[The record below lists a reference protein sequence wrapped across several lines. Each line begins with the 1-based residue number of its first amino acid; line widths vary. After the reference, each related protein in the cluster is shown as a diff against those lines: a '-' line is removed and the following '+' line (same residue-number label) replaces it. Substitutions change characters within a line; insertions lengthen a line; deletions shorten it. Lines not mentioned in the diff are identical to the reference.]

1 MKKTLKSL
9 TSLSYSTIISLLSG
23 IIRTKLLAVYLGVNG
38 LGIFS
43 QLTTFFNLLNFII
56 PLGIPLGL
64 TKFIS
69 EKEKEDLIFIKT
81 VYENILKLFLITS
94 IVSGSVICIFSK
106 YISQIL
112 LNTQDY
118 YLFVILLGII
128 LPVNVIG
135 FFFDAYL
142 KGLKQIKLFVRI
154 TVISSLVTL
163 VFYFPLV
170 YYFDIAGAILSL
182 FVNSFI
188 VLYLSYS
195 NLKKSG
201 LTGKISLTLPK
212 FNNLGGIF
220 QIGIGSLITGSVLQL
235 MYLIL
240 RTITI
245 NELGI
250 HENGIYQSIF
260 NISQNYFGFIFISM
274 SAYTLPKY
282 SELKNDKDL
291 IQEIN
296 VNLRIVLFA
305 IVPLIGLFY
314 LFQDA
319 ILTLAFSRDFLNA
332 ARLLKYQFLGDF
344 FKTTSWILGLWLIA
358 RGKILIWVLLDVLYS
373 INFIVIYYSLLEYYT
388 KDLVAISMAYLICNL
403 IHLILNII
411 VINKYLSF
419 TFTKNNL
426 IMILLSFL
434 TIVMVIFTTDIN
446 LNLSYF
452 LTPLFLIIWLF
463 ITTDKN
469 ERKGV
474 YHLLKNKN

>member
-1 MKKTLKSL
+1 
-9 TSLSYSTIISLLSG
+9 
-23 IIRTKLLAVYLGVNG
+23 
-38 LGIFS
+38 
-43 QLTTFFNLLNFII
+43 
-56 PLGIPLGL
+56 
-64 TKFIS
+64 
-69 EKEKEDLIFIKT
+69 
-81 VYENILKLFLITS
+81 
-94 IVSGSVICIFSK
+94 
-106 YISQIL
+106 
-112 LNTQDY
+112 
-118 YLFVILLGII
+118 
-128 LPVNVIG
+128 
-135 FFFDAYL
+135 
-142 KGLKQIKLFVRI
+142 
-154 TVISSLVTL
+154 VTL

>member
-1 MKKTLKSL
+1 M
-9 TSLSYSTIISLLSG
+9 
-23 IIRTKLLAVYLGVNG
+23 
-38 LGIFS
+38 
-43 QLTTFFNLLNFII
+43 
-56 PLGIPLGL
+56 
-64 TKFIS
+64 
-69 EKEKEDLIFIKT
+69 
-81 VYENILKLFLITS
+81 
-94 IVSGSVICIFSK
+94 
-106 YISQIL
+106 
-112 LNTQDY
+112 
-118 YLFVILLGII
+118 
-128 LPVNVIG
+128 
-135 FFFDAYL
+135 
-142 KGLKQIKLFVRI
+142 
-154 TVISSLVTL
+154 TL

>member
-106 YISQIL
+106 AYRRFYLI
-112 LNTQDY
+112 QDY

-163 VFYFPLV
+163 LFYFPLV

>member
-1 MKKTLKSL
+1 
-9 TSLSYSTIISLLSG
+9 
-23 IIRTKLLAVYLGVNG
+23 
-38 LGIFS
+38 
-43 QLTTFFNLLNFII
+43 
-56 PLGIPLGL
+56 
-64 TKFIS
+64 
-69 EKEKEDLIFIKT
+69 
-81 VYENILKLFLITS
+81 
-94 IVSGSVICIFSK
+94 
-106 YISQIL
+106 
-112 LNTQDY
+112 
-118 YLFVILLGII
+118 
-128 LPVNVIG
+128 
-135 FFFDAYL
+135 
-142 KGLKQIKLFVRI
+142 
-154 TVISSLVTL
+154 
-163 VFYFPLV
+163 
-170 YYFDIAGAILSL
+170 
-182 FVNSFI
+182 
-188 VLYLSYS
+188 
-195 NLKKSG
+195 
-201 LTGKISLTLPK
+201 
-212 FNNLGGIF
+212 
-220 QIGIGSLITGSVLQL
+220 
-235 MYLIL
+235 
-240 RTITI
+240 
-245 NELGI
+245 
-250 HENGIYQSIF
+250 
-260 NISQNYFGFIFISM
+260 M